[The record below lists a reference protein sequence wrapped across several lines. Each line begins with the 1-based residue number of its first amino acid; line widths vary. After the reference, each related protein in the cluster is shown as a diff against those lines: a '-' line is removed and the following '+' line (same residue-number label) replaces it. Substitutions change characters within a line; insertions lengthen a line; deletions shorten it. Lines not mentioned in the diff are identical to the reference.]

1 MKLAFVVV
9 VALGLTMAWQASVV
23 AEYQE
28 QTINPIPKAT
38 ADNSPAVRVSRS

>member
-1 MKLAFVVV
+1 MKLAFVVM

-28 QTINPIPKAT
+28 QTNNLIPKAT
-38 ADNSPAVRVSRS
+38 ADNSPLVRDSRS